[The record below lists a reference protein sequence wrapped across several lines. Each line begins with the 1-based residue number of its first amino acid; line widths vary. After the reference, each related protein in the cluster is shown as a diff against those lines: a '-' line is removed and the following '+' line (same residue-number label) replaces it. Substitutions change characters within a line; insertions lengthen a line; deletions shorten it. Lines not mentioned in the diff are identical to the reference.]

1 MYLSNVVYIY
11 VSIRVLEFWVME
23 TTYIYDFLHLLSL
36 ITIKPNMDFL
46 ADLAFAHICHNTF
59 KFFFFSKR
67 VEKGSQA
74 KTKVRSKKHT
84 MASIHLIFQIRFN

>member
-1 MYLSNVVYIY
+1 MMYLSNVVYIY

-46 ADLAFAHICHNTF
+46 VDLAFAHICHNTF
-59 KFFFFSKR
+59 
-67 VEKGSQA
+67 
-74 KTKVRSKKHT
+74 
-84 MASIHLIFQIRFN
+84 